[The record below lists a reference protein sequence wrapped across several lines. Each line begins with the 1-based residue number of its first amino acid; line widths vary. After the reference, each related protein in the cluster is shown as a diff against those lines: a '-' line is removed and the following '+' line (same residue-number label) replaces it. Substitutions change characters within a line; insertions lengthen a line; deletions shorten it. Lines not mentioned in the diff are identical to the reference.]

1 MANALLP
8 SARPA
13 RTTEAGAH
21 LLRHRILPIGN
32 GPATAV
38 DDSVTA
44 LFDPLGVPK

>member
-1 MANALLP
+1 MDGG
-8 SARPA
+8 S
-13 RTTEAGAH
+13 EVEH
-21 LLRHRILPIGN
+21 RHVVDAVRLSPVGTGIGY